1 MIISGAGL
9 PVSLPE
15 IVGAAKTKL
24 APIVSSLKSV
34 QVICKYWKKKYDKE
48 PDMVIVE
55 GPKAGG
61 HLGFSMEQLT
71 GKEPLDFD
79 AEIRNITE
87 YVHDIMQEFA

>member
-9 PVSLPE
+9 PVSLP
-15 IVGAAKTKL
+15 
-24 APIVSSLKSV
+24 
-34 QVICKYWKKKYDKE
+34 
-48 PDMVIVE
+48 DMVVVE

-61 HLGFSMEQLT
+61 HLGFFMEQLT

-79 AEIRNITE
+79 AEIRNITD